1 MKSSSLLL
9 CLLAVGVSW
18 AVAITPVRATSWRP
32 VALSMWLGVL
42 VCVVASHNQ
51 PHVTCIHLCTLCTV
65 DRELI
70 AVHGLLASK
79 EAMSHAAK
87 WIEADYPGIHV
98 Q

>member
-1 MKSSSLLL
+1 M
-9 CLLAVGVSW
+9 
-18 AVAITPVRATSWRP
+18 AITPVRATSWRP

-42 VCVVASHNQ
+42 VCSVAYPTICDVYPSRSVHF
-51 PHVTCIHLCTLCTV
+51 VLV